1 MQSVSRPPISK
12 SGRHPTILWATEP
25 GAANL
30 SCFIVV
36 ASIDTQPMKDSR
48 TSAMDIPTA
57 RKYTC
62 PLTNTIM
69 EEPVSVPCCSTN
81 FERTALL
88 SWMRKNG
95 NRCPQTGKPLM
106 PSHLKPNTK
115 LQWEILYL
123 ERRNSNQID
132 CSERSSVSASP
143 VSSSKGDCPPLHP
156 RSPREGCTR
165 KFLSGEVGTFPA
177 TKSHAV
183 EPTEPIPRGGQST
196 TGNLLPLKNVDSP
209 PTLPR
214 RFNASLMPLPK
225 IVLSLSADTSMDGVA
240 LPTRRSSSLSSTPK
254 PCR

>member
-1 MQSVSRPPISK
+1 
-12 SGRHPTILWATEP
+12 
-25 GAANL
+25 
-30 SCFIVV
+30 
-36 ASIDTQPMKDSR
+36 MKDSR
-48 TSAMDIPTA
+48 NSAMDIPSA

-69 EEPVSVPCCSTN
+69 EEPVSVPCCNTN

-106 PSHLKPNTK
+106 PSHLKPNAK

-123 ERRNSNQID
+123 ERRNSNQMD
-132 CSERSSVSASP
+132 CSERSSLSGASP

-165 KFLSGEVGTFPA
+165 KSLSGEVGSFPA
-177 TKSHAV
+177 AESHSV
-183 EPTEPIPRGGQST
+183 EPTEPVHFSARPT
-196 TGNLLPLKNVDSP
+196 ATCNLPQKNGDSP

-225 IVLSLSADTSMDGVA
+225 IVLSLSADASTDDLA
-240 LPTRRSSSLSSTPK
+240 LSTGRSSLSSTV
-254 PCR
+254 